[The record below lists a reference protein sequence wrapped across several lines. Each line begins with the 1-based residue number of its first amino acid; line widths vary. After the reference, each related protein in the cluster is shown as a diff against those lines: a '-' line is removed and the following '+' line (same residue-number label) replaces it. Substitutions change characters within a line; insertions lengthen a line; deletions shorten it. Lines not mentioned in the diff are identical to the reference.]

1 MTSGYGKKGYGK
13 TGAAKSVWRMATTIP
28 GHLAKRRASPDMTG
42 AAQGTITLDPSDHIT
57 GAVTFAALRSDYTG
71 RPGEPATLTVPVEA
85 PVAIE
90 TNGIAYA
97 VMMATPL
104 DLADFVTGFLMAE
117 GLAQADEVGEV
128 ALHAAQDDD
137 WGTGYVARVNLPPE
151 RLGPILE
158 RARRRVGDSSCGI
171 CGIEGVEAALRP
183 LPRLA
188 RRSTAT
194 PQAIRRAL
202 EDMREGQALG
212 RETRATHAAAFCD
225 ESGQVLELR
234 EDVGRH
240 NALDKLVGALA
251 RGGIDPAWGFIVM
264 TSRCSYELVEKTV
277 RAGCPLLVTISA
289 PTDLAV
295 RRAHAAGL
303 ALCVVARDD
312 SMLMLGPD

>member
-1 MTSGYGKKGYGK
+1 MQARRSGYE
-13 TGAAKSVWRMATTIP
+13 TGP
-28 GHLAKRRASPDMTG
+28 GP
-42 AAQGTITLDPSDHIT
+42 AQVLC
-57 GAVTFAALRSDYTG
+57 
-71 RPGEPATLTVPVEA
+71 VPVEA

-104 DLADFVTGFLMAE
+104 DLEDFVSGFLMAE
-117 GLAQADEVGEV
+117 GLAAANEIGGIAV
-128 ALHAAQDDD
+128 HAVEDAE
-137 WGTGYVARVNLPPE
+137 WGTGYVARVNLPAD

-171 CGIEGVEAALRP
+171 CGMEGIETALRP
-183 LPRLA
+183 LPKLV
-188 RRSTAT
+188 RRSRAG
-194 PQAIRRAL
+194 PPAIGRALAAL
-202 EDMREGQALG
+202 EDAQPLG
-212 RETRATHAAAFCD
+212 RATRAAHAAAFCD
-225 ESGQVLELR
+225 EDGKIIALR

-251 RGGIDPAWGFIVM
+251 RQGIDPGFGFVLM

-295 RRAHAAGL
+295 KRARAAGL
-303 ALCVVARDD
+303 SLAVVARKD
-312 SMLMLGPD
+312 SVLLVD